1 MRNLV
6 TFPTRL
12 PELMENTSALVRKG
26 FGDVK
31 NVIGA
36 ARETAGNLGTIL
48 EDSKVATEEVRNVS
62 RMANTSAG
70 NFQMNFEETVSKLDR
85 GQTAHNFARN
95 VKDDFKANI
104 DGIAFKGS
112 SGIPSTVKK
121 NFVENPFNDDGSLK
135 PNSKYKTS
143 LDGTDHNYLYETDN
157 KGRIEKVDADPLEL
171 KADSTRDRAPYDPNT
186 PDKPEFFDAGHLIGD
201 QFDGSGEIN
210 NLISQ
215 ARNLNRG
222 KWLTMENKWADALRE
237 GKDVKVSIQ
246 VRYEGESMRPS
257 GFDVKYSI
265 DGDYQSR
272 SFDNVN
278 PY

>member
-1 MRNLV
+1 
-6 TFPTRL
+6 
-12 PELMENTSALVRKG
+12 MENTSALVRKG